1 MFKVMKKKD
10 LDLMSEKIHDIGKKL
25 AACQEE
31 LDDAY
36 GKIQKNEELN
46 ESLTRTISKLE
57 GHIEKIEQAQLLSDT
72 NSVELSI
79 ENDLTK
85 VTPTVKFRTDVYEK
99 MVELGYLSDKDDG
112 NDMAIQIA
120 LMTISFEALQQII
133 ESFSAPV
140 EDSE

>member
-25 AACQEE
+25 AACQKE
-31 LDDAY
+31 LNDAY